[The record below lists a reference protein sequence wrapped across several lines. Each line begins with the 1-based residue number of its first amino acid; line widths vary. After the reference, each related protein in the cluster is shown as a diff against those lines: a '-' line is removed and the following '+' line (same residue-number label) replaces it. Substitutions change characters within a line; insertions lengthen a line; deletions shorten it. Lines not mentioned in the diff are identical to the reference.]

1 MMFQRVCKLGLALS
15 VPCVFA
21 LGAVSAAAQSA
32 QAPAAKTADAAALP
46 APQSILDRHIAAIG
60 GREAMKKHSS
70 VHVTG
75 TISVPANGISGT
87 VETFA
92 ARPNKQLEK
101 MTLAGVGDIL
111 RGFDGTHAWSNDPM
125 RGPSLATGKELEERM
140 IDADFDANL
149 NASTRYSS
157 MKTLEKTTFDGRE
170 CYKLSLTR
178 KDGVEDI
185 EFYDVATGLKAGSIN
200 TRESGMGKITAT
212 STLREY
218 KKFGD
223 ILQPTAVTQSAMGAE
238 FNLTITS
245 IEYDKVDPAVFGVPA
260 AIKALVK

>member
-1 MMFQRVCKLGLALS
+1 
-15 VPCVFA
+15 
-21 LGAVSAAAQSA
+21 
-32 QAPAAKTADAAALP
+32 
-46 APQSILDRHIAAIG
+46 
-60 GREAMKKHSS
+60 
-70 VHVTG
+70 
-75 TISVPANGISGT
+75 
-87 VETFA
+87 
-92 ARPNKQLEK
+92 
-101 MTLAGVGDIL
+101 MTLVGVGDIL

-245 IEYDKVDPAVFGVPA
+245 IEYDKVDPAVFEVPA